1 MEYKR
6 IKLPFKYDYLEP
18 YMDKRTVQLHYENH
32 HGGYE
37 RNLLTK
43 IKDVG
48 FERRYPT
55 LEDLMR
61 NYQKIDNPEIRIAVR
76 EFGGGLINHNFL
88 WTILKPKV
96 QLKDGNLKSAIEKE
110 WGSFDKFKDEF
121 TREVKNL
128 FGSGWVW
135 LVKRKNGSL
144 KIIKTFNQDNPWF
157 LKFTPIMAIDL
168 WEHSYYLKY
177 NSDRMGYL
185 DNYWNTINWDQAEE
199 YYNS

>member
-6 IKLPFKYDYLEP
+6 IELPFKYEYLEP
-18 YMDKRTVQLHYENH
+18 YIDRRTIQLHYENH
-32 HGGYE
+32 HAGYE
-37 RNLLTK
+37 RNLIAK
-43 IKDVG
+43 IKNVG
-48 FERRYPT
+48 FEKRYPT

-61 NYQKIDNPEIRIAVR
+61 NYQKIENPEVRIAVR

-88 WTILKPKV
+88 WTILKPNIE
-96 QLKDGNLKSAIEKE
+96 LKDGNLKRAIERE
-110 WGSFDKFKDEF
+110 WGSFAKFKEEF

-157 LKFTPIMAIDL
+157 LKFTPIIAIDL

-185 DNYWNTINWDQAEE
+185 ENYWNIINWDQAEE
-199 YYNS
+199 CYNS